1 MKPGPS
7 FVDWITGRKN
17 DNVTEE
23 EIVSMV
29 NESHE
34 QGNIEASE
42 ATMIANIFELD
53 DKEAK
58 DIMTHRKN
66 VVAIN
71 ADMTLNETA
80 MMILSDGHSRFPVYD
95 EEMDNVIGILYLRD
109 AFLYKEKKGMGNKK
123 LKDIEGLLR
132 EAVYIPETRKI
143 QDIFK
148 EMQQKKIHLEVV
160 IDEYGQVS
168 GVVTM
173 EDILEEIVGN
183 IFDEYD
189 EVTVNIVKLSE
200 NTYEIDGETPLY
212 EINLKLGIDFGDE
225 DFETLNGYL
234 IAQLDRI
241 PKEDEKPIIDIDRYH
256 YNVLEVKDKMISK
269 VKLTIDE
276 VSEDEDEE

>member
-7 FVDWITGRKN
+7 FVDWLTGKKN

-71 ADMTLNETA
+71 ADMTLDETA
-80 MMILSDGHSRFPVYD
+80 MMILTDGHSRFPVYD
-95 EEMDNVIGILYLRD
+95 EDMDNVVGILYLRD
-109 AFLYKEKKGMGNKK
+109 AFLYKEKKGMGSKK

-276 VSEDEDEE
+276 VSEDDEEE

>member
-7 FVDWITGRKN
+7 FVDWITGKKN

-23 EIVSMV
+23 EIVSLV

-34 QGNIEASE
+34 QGNIETSE
-42 ATMIANIFELD
+42 ATMINNIFELD

-66 VVAIN
+66 VVAIS
-71 ADMTLNETA
+71 ADLTLDETA
-80 MMILSDGHSRFPVYD
+80 MFILNDGHSRFPVYD
-95 EEMDNVIGILYLRD
+95 GEMDNIVGILYLRD
-109 AFLYKEKKGMGNKK
+109 AFLFREKKAMGSNT
-123 LKDIEGLLR
+123 LKDIDGLLR

-148 EMQQKKIHLEVV
+148 EMQQKKIHLVVV

-189 EVTVNIVKLSE
+189 EVTNNIVKISD
-200 NTYEIDGETPLY
+200 NTYEIEGITPLY
-212 EINLKLGIDFGDE
+212 ELSLKLGIDFGDE
-225 DFETLNGYL
+225 DLETLNGYL
-234 IAQLDRI
+234 IAKLDRI
-241 PKEDEKPIIDIDRYH
+241 PKEDEKPVIDVDGCH

-269 VKLTIDE
+269 VRLKIDE
-276 VSEDEDEE
+276 KSKNIDEE

>member
-7 FVDWITGRKN
+7 FVDWITGKKN
-17 DNVTEE
+17 DKVTEE
-23 EIVSMV
+23 EIVSLV

-34 QGNIEASE
+34 QGNIETSE
-42 ATMIANIFELD
+42 ATMINNIFELD

-66 VVAIN
+66 VVAIS
-71 ADMTLNETA
+71 ADLTLDETA
-80 MMILSDGHSRFPVYD
+80 MFILNDGHSRFPVYD
-95 EEMDNVIGILYLRD
+95 GEMDNIVGILYLRD
-109 AFLYKEKKGMGNKK
+109 AFLFREKKAMGGNT
-123 LKDIEGLLR
+123 LKDIDGLLR

-148 EMQQKKIHLEVV
+148 EMQQKKIHLVVV

-189 EVTVNIVKLSE
+189 EVTNNIVKISD
-200 NTYEIDGETPLY
+200 NTYEIEGITPLY
-212 EINLKLGIDFGDE
+212 ELSLKLGIDFGDE
-225 DFETLNGYL
+225 DLETLNGYL
-234 IAQLDRI
+234 IAKLDRI
-241 PKEDEKPIIDIDRYH
+241 PKEDEKPVIDVDGCH

-269 VKLTIDE
+269 VRLKIDE
-276 VSEDEDEE
+276 KSKNIDEE

>member
-7 FVDWITGRKN
+7 FVDWLTGKKN

-66 VVAIN
+66 VIAIN
-71 ADMTLNETA
+71 ADMTLDETA
-80 MMILSDGHSRFPVYD
+80 MMILTDGHSRFPVYD
-95 EEMDNVIGILYLRD
+95 EDMDNVIGILYLRD
-109 AFLYKEKKGMGNKK
+109 AFLFKEKKGMGSNK

-241 PKEDEKPIIDIDRYH
+241 PKEDEKPIINIDRYH

-276 VSEDEDEE
+276 VSEDDEEE

>member
-7 FVDWITGRKN
+7 FVDWITGKKN

-66 VVAIN
+66 VVAIS
-71 ADMTLNETA
+71 ADLTLDETA
-80 MMILSDGHSRFPVYD
+80 MMILGDGHSRFPVYD
-95 EEMDNVIGILYLRD
+95 DEMDNVIGILYLRD
-109 AFLYKEKKGMGNKK
+109 AFLYKEKKGMGKNK
-123 LKDIEGLLR
+123 LKDIDGLLR

-173 EDILEEIVGN
+173 EDILE
-183 IFDEYD
+183 
-189 EVTVNIVKLSE
+189 
-200 NTYEIDGETPLY
+200 
-212 EINLKLGIDFGDE
+212 
-225 DFETLNGYL
+225 
-234 IAQLDRI
+234 
-241 PKEDEKPIIDIDRYH
+241 
-256 YNVLEVKDKMISK
+256 
-269 VKLTIDE
+269 
-276 VSEDEDEE
+276 